1 MPVAVLDL
9 YFSAGSPSLAGGVV
23 VCSVERLRP
32 DRRPASTVKAQSTLS
47 RARAKRKGRLFSLFT
62 YASHDIVSARRLALL
77 ENLPDWLIGTAW
89 ATEEAK
95 W

>member
-1 MPVAVLDL
+1 MPVVVLDL
-9 YFSAGSPSLAGGVV
+9 DFSTGPPSLAGGVV

-47 RARAKRKGRLFSLFT
+47 RARAKRKGRLSSIAIN
-62 YASHDIVSARRLALL
+62 ASHDAGSAQRLALL

-89 ATEEAK
+89 ATEETK